1 MTFFHTLV
9 GIFINERK
17 KIGIAFNTVLISTI
31 LPPRL
36 MYLFRQERSRFLRC
50 SKRGTHVEGLLGLAP
65 IGRPRYLNGSDPS
78 LQFRKLQAISKKVD
92 GTLIPIRPL
101 FQKLTLSP
109 EANSKPRRIALSVQ
123 RLLTEASP
131 IHNVSSAYWR

>member
-9 GIFINERK
+9 GIFIKERK
-17 KIGIAFNTVLISTI
+17 KIGIAFNTKLISTI

-36 MYLFRQERSRFLRC
+36 MCFFRQERSRFLRC
-50 SKRGTHVEGLLGLAP
+50 SKRGSHVEGLFGLAP
-65 IGRPRYLNGSDPS
+65 IGRPRYLNGSEPS
-78 LQFRKLQAISKKVD
+78 LQLRKLQVISKKVD

-109 EANSKPRRIALSVQ
+109 EANSKP
-123 RLLTEASP
+123 
-131 IHNVSSAYWR
+131 